1 MVKALSTRITHI
13 IIICVILLLSGC
25 ANRAIVDK
33 HPKFDLEAIHSI
45 HIRNTD
51 GGGDELIPVL
61 TSKLIKL
68 GYTVTS
74 GDEVSQ
80 GADAILSYR
89 DKWMWDIT
97 MYMIELTVTVKDK
110 ENGIV
115 LATGN
120 SMHTS
125 LTRLSEKEMV
135 SELLTNIFSKPE
147 R

>member
-1 MVKALSTRITHI
+1 MLKKTNARLTYIVITCI
-13 IIICVILLLSGC
+13 VLLLSGC
-25 ANRAIVDK
+25 ANRAVVDK
-33 HPKFDLEAIHSI
+33 HPTFDLEAIQSI
-45 HIRNTD
+45 HISNSD

-61 TSKLIKL
+61 TSKLIEL
-68 GYTVTS
+68 GYAVTA
-74 GDEVSQ
+74 GDEVSE

-89 DKWMWDIT
+89 DKWHWDIT

-110 ENGIV
+110 ENDIV

-135 SELLTNIFSKPE
+135 NEVLTNIFCKDK
-147 R
+147 